1 MQKGAGIK
9 RWRAYRSEAISKGTP
24 FRLSFDLSCPRP
36 ENRNVPAKKILHA
49 HIMKTVRC
57 LADGLL
63 PLVDQ
68 GPFGREG
75 AEVGKLK
82 IFGKKMG
89 ERGGVSPLFL
99 GPRFLE
105 PPKDS
110 RDPNPNRP

>member
-1 MQKGAGIK
+1 LFWIEAGIGEQ
-9 RWRAYRSEAISKGTP
+9 SNSKEKK
-24 FRLSFDLSCPRP
+24 LSTQAKPR
-36 ENRNVPAKKILHA
+36 RGFS
-49 HIMKTVRC
+49 

-99 GPRFLE
+99 GSRFLE

-110 RDPNPNRP
+110 RDQNPNRT